1 MLASRRA
8 VRLRRARARKARVA
22 HCDTPGEERMRTLL
36 FAFAI
41 AIVSAAPAFASDQT
55 DVMVPI
61 HQFVDGFNKGDAK
74 SALAACAEETSIID
88 EFPPHEWHGAG
99 ACAKWADDYVAN
111 AKKDGITDGVVKLHK
126 PLHVAVT
133 GDRAYVVI
141 PTDYVYKQNGK
152 AMKET
157 KAAFAFALHK
167 GAAGWRITGWS
178 WSAP

>member
-1 MLASRRA
+1 M
-8 VRLRRARARKARVA
+8 RKTGWV
-22 HCDTPGEERMRTLL
+22 
-36 FAFAI
+36 FAI
-41 AIVSAAPAFASDQT
+41 AILAAQPAFASEQS

-74 SALAACAEETSIID
+74 TALAACAEDTSIID

-99 ACAKWADDYVAN
+99 ACAKWADDYMAN
-111 AKKDGITDGVVKLHK
+111 AKKDGITDGFVTLGK
-126 PLHVAVT
+126 PKHVDVT

-141 PTDYVYKQNGK
+141 PTDYTYKQNGK
-152 AMKET
+152 AKKET

-178 WSAP
+178 WAAP